1 MAAVLETVESLLS
14 FLEQASAVMGDQV
27 YAEAKAQQLG
37 RLRSQILSTRDL
49 GVGMAANVIG
59 RLRQS
64 NLLVPSEVEEIVSM
78 LHRATQVPTV
88 SLPGRQGQTQDFR
101 NFAAFVTADVW
112 QSLHSPSF
120 TSMDVL
126 VALATFLGS
135 IGCIVPSETT
145 CQHLTAAY
153 LLLTKASSF
162 MTMGPSEKHEL
173 YDQQKVWIRS
183 KLRSEYT
190 TNAQRH
196 GWPYILSLPMDPATM
211 PEQWQGGRSFGCPQ
225 AASWA
230 SDVRILAA
238 TIPMRQTHGQLKKQT
253 GTAGTV
259 SVATQLIEAMT
270 ALLQRSSSQQ
280 PLPGTATGMQM
291 AAVATVA
298 NHARTSTAEPAAA
311 SASGCQALV
320 PAPEALPADPS
331 NTVTL
336 EEQPKQSGNKAFEAL
351 AKLAPGLSLKAPE
364 QTQGSMHK
372 AASEVDVGH
381 SKSLRK
387 MGKQPQGSGPGSGS
401 TLKRDKKKVQP
412 KTKVKGVSKDE
423 KTKLKGRV
431 KILRQAGVPKAQ
443 ILFYQDG
450 CPRCRHRAYCTQSC
464 WIKRHFDVSF

>member
-270 ALLQRSSSQQ
+270 ALLQSSSSQQ

-298 NHARTSTAEPAAA
+298 DHARTSTAEPAAA
-311 SASGCQALV
+311 SASACQALV
-320 PAPEALPADPS
+320 SAPEALPADPS

>member
-1 MAAVLETVESLLS
+1 MAAVLETAESLLS

-298 NHARTSTAEPAAA
+298 DHARTSTAEPAAA
-311 SASGCQALV
+311 SASACQALV
-320 PAPEALPADPS
+320 SAPEALPADPS

>member
-183 KLRSEYT
+183 KFRSEYT

-298 NHARTSTAEPAAA
+298 DHARTSTAEPAAA
-311 SASGCQALV
+311 SASACQALV
-320 PAPEALPADPS
+320 SAPEALPADPS

>member
-196 GWPYILSLPMDPATM
+196 GWPYIFSLPMNPATM

-298 NHARTSTAEPAAA
+298 DHARTSTAEPAAA
-311 SASGCQALV
+311 SASACQALV
-320 PAPEALPADPS
+320 SAPEALPADPS

>member
-64 NLLVPSEVEEIVSM
+64 NLLAPSEVEEIVSM

-126 VALATFLGS
+126 VASATFLGS

-298 NHARTSTAEPAAA
+298 DHARTSTAEPAAA
-311 SASGCQALV
+311 SASACQALV
-320 PAPEALPADPS
+320 SAPEALPADPS

>member
-211 PEQWQGGRSFGCPQ
+211 PEQWQGGRSFGCRQ

-298 NHARTSTAEPAAA
+298 DHARTSTAEPAAA
-311 SASGCQALV
+311 SASACQALV
-320 PAPEALPADPS
+320 SAPEALPADPS

-381 SKSLRK
+381 SKSLRN

>member
-298 NHARTSTAEPAAA
+298 DHARTSTAEPAAA
-311 SASGCQALV
+311 SASACQALV
-320 PAPEALPADPS
+320 SAPEALPADPS

-412 KTKVKGVSKDE
+412 RTKVKGVSKDE

>member
-101 NFAAFVTADVW
+101 NFAAFLTADVW

-298 NHARTSTAEPAAA
+298 DHARTSTAEPAAA
-311 SASGCQALV
+311 SASACQALV
-320 PAPEALPADPS
+320 SAPEALPADPS

>member
-1 MAAVLETVESLLS
+1 
-14 FLEQASAVMGDQV
+14 
-27 YAEAKAQQLG
+27 
-37 RLRSQILSTRDL
+37 
-49 GVGMAANVIG
+49 
-59 RLRQS
+59 
-64 NLLVPSEVEEIVSM
+64 
-78 LHRATQVPTV
+78 
-88 SLPGRQGQTQDFR
+88 
-101 NFAAFVTADVW
+101 
-112 QSLHSPSF
+112 
-120 TSMDVL
+120 
-126 VALATFLGS
+126 
-135 IGCIVPSETT
+135 
-145 CQHLTAAY
+145 
-153 LLLTKASSF
+153 

-298 NHARTSTAEPAAA
+298 DHARTSTAEPAAA
-311 SASGCQALV
+311 SASACQALV
-320 PAPEALPADPS
+320 SAPEALPADPS

>member
-27 YAEAKAQQLG
+27 YAEAKAQELG

-196 GWPYILSLPMDPATM
+196 GWPYILSLPMDAATM

-298 NHARTSTAEPAAA
+298 DHARTSTAEPAAA
-311 SASGCQALV
+311 SASACQALV
-320 PAPEALPADPS
+320 SAPEALPADPS

>member
-1 MAAVLETVESLLS
+1 MATLLETVESLLS

-49 GVGMAANVIG
+49 GVGTAANVRG

-64 NLLVPSEVEEIVSM
+64 NLLVPSEVEEVVSM

-101 NFAAFVTADVW
+101 NFAAFLTADVW

-135 IGCIVPSETT
+135 LGCIVPSETT

-298 NHARTSTAEPAAA
+298 NHARTSTAKPAAA

-320 PAPEALPADPS
+320 SARQTPQTPLPWRS
-331 NTVTL
+331 S
-336 EEQPKQSGNKAFEAL
+336 QSRVA
-351 AKLAPGLSLKAPE
+351 
-364 QTQGSMHK
+364 
-372 AASEVDVGH
+372 
-381 SKSLRK
+381 
-387 MGKQPQGSGPGSGS
+387 
-401 TLKRDKKKVQP
+401 
-412 KTKVKGVSKDE
+412 
-423 KTKLKGRV
+423 TKLSKPWPS
-431 KILRQAGVPKAQ
+431 LPQA
-443 ILFYQDG
+443 
-450 CPRCRHRAYCTQSC
+450 
-464 WIKRHFDVSF
+464 

>member
-196 GWPYILSLPMDPATM
+196 GRPYILSLPMDPATM

-298 NHARTSTAEPAAA
+298 DHARTSTAEPAAA
-311 SASGCQALV
+311 SASACQALV
-320 PAPEALPADPS
+320 SAPEALPADPS

>member
-320 PAPEALPADPS
+320 SAPEALPADPS

>member
-298 NHARTSTAEPAAA
+298 DHARTSTAEPAAA
-311 SASGCQALV
+311 SASACQALV
-320 PAPEALPADPS
+320 SAPEALPADPS

>member
-88 SLPGRQGQTQDFR
+88 SLPGRQGQAQDFR

-298 NHARTSTAEPAAA
+298 DHARTSTAEPAAA
-311 SASGCQALV
+311 SASACQALV
-320 PAPEALPADPS
+320 SAPEALPADPS

>member
-196 GWPYILSLPMDPATM
+196 GWPYILSLPMDAATM

-298 NHARTSTAEPAAA
+298 DHARTSTAEPAAA
-311 SASGCQALV
+311 SASACQALV
-320 PAPEALPADPS
+320 SAPEALPADPS

>member
-1 MAAVLETVESLLS
+1 
-14 FLEQASAVMGDQV
+14 
-27 YAEAKAQQLG
+27 
-37 RLRSQILSTRDL
+37 
-49 GVGMAANVIG
+49 
-59 RLRQS
+59 
-64 NLLVPSEVEEIVSM
+64 M

-190 TNAQRH
+190 TKAQRH

-211 PEQWQGGRSFGCPQ
+211 PEQWQGGCSFGCPQ

-238 TIPMRQTHGQLKKQT
+238 TIPMRQTHGHLKKQT

-298 NHARTSTAEPAAA
+298 DHARTSTAEPAAA
-311 SASGCQALV
+311 SASACQALV
-320 PAPEALPADPS
+320 SAPEALPADPS